1 MMSLAWPILA
11 IAAVAAAG
19 SADQLQ
25 DLSIE
30 ELSQIQVTSAGKR
43 EEPLSQAPASLF
55 VITNQDII
63 RQGATSLPE
72 VLRLAPNLDVQR
84 IDARQYAVT
93 ARGFQGYETAN
104 KLLVQID
111 GRSIY
116 STLAS
121 SVFWDLFDTP
131 LEDIDRIEVISG
143 PGGTLYG
150 ANAVNG
156 VINITSKDAR
166 DTIGLLTRGTGATLE
181 QTGLVRYGAPIGVDG
196 AIRVYVEGWNRQ
208 GFPSS
213 GRRVIRDGGEG
224 WQTGFR
230 SDFGAG
236 SHQLTLQGDVFKHY
250 YDSGAKD
257 GDDGQNILGR
267 WTRIGDDGSQTQV
280 QGYYSRFARQFT
292 LVFDRLETSD
302 ISIQHNRTEGRHA
315 IVFGGGARMVR
326 DKFVNDLNIFKLAPQ
341 SKRLWIF
348 NAFAQDRVDLGSGV
362 SATAGLKLEKTTFT
376 GVELLPSFRLAWS
389 STTGHLLYASAAR
402 ALREPSR
409 IDRDLTAPGILD
421 GSRFQAEKLT
431 ALELGY
437 RGRPSRDV
445 SVSIAAF
452 YNLYDDLRSTA
463 TTPITIFPV
472 RLANGIKGHSFGV
485 EAWAN
490 AQVTNWWRLS
500 AGISTLD
507 KNFHLKP
514 GQVDI
519 QKFISLGND
528 PDYHLQ
534 AGSRFDLTPT
544 LGFDIQVRRYGS
556 RPDPHVP
563 AYTDAD
569 ARLGWRVGDKV
580 ELYLAGNN
588 LLHDSRPES
597 EDVNRGQF
605 VRRVVYLGA
614 RFGL

>member
-1 MMSLAWPILA
+1 MSLAWPILA
-11 IAAVAAAG
+11 VAAAAAAG

-25 DLSIE
+25 GLSIE
-30 ELSQIQVTSAGKR
+30 ELTQIQVTSVGKR

-84 IDARQYAVT
+84 IDARQYAIT

-166 DTIGLLTRGTGATLE
+166 DTIGLLARGTGGNLE
-181 QTGLVRYGAPIGVDG
+181 QTGLIRYGAPVGADG
-196 AIRVYVEGWNRQ
+196 AIRVYAEGWNRQ

-213 GRRVIRDGGEG
+213 RGRVIRDGGEG

-236 SHQLTLQGDVFKHY
+236 SDQFTLQGDVFKHY
-250 YDSGAKD
+250 NDSGAND

-267 WTRIGDDGSQTQV
+267 WTRTGTDGSQTQV
-280 QGYYSRFARQFT
+280 QGYYSRFARRFT

-302 ISIQHNRTEGRHA
+302 ISVQHNRSEGRHA

-326 DKFVNDLNIFKLAPQ
+326 DKFVNDLNIFKLVPQ
-341 SKRLWIF
+341 SRTLWIY
-348 NAFAQDRVDLGSGV
+348 NAFAQDRVDLGGGIA
-362 SATAGLKLEKTTFT
+362 ATAGLKFEKTTFT
-376 GVELLPSFRLAWS
+376 GVEVLPSFRLAW
-389 STTGHLLYASAAR
+389 TPATGHLLYASAAR

-431 ALELGY
+431 ALEIGY

-452 YNLYDDLRSTA
+452 YNLYDDLRSTE
-463 TTPITIFPV
+463 TTPVTIFPV
-472 RLANGIKGHSFGV
+472 RLANGIKGHSWGV

-500 AGISTLD
+500 AGVATLD

-519 QKFISLGND
+519 QNFVSLGND
-528 PDYHLQ
+528 PDYHVQ
-534 AGSRFDLTPT
+534 VGSRFDLTPS
-544 LGFDIQVRRYGS
+544 LGLDLQVRRYGS
-556 RPDPHVP
+556 RPDPRVP

-569 ARLGWRVGDKV
+569 VRLGWRVGDNV

-597 EDVNRGQF
+597 EDVNRGQL
-605 VRRVVYLGA
+605 VHRVVYLGA